1 MTVIAMD
8 TAPEGVRGEL
18 TRWFLELKPGV
29 FVGKVNVRIRDLLWE
44 RICKTEAADGAVMVY
59 SDTNEQGFSMRV
71 YGDPKRSVVDL
82 EGVQLIM
89 VQHEKGKKGE
99 EKELLSFPFEIEFL
113 EELSG
118 DLNFLVNVEV

>member
-44 RICKTEAADGAVMVY
+44 SDLQDRSGRWRGDGLFRY
-59 SDTNEQGFSMRV
+59 E
-71 YGDPKRSVVDL
+71 
-82 EGVQLIM
+82 
-89 VQHEKGKKGE
+89 
-99 EKELLSFPFEIEFL
+99 
-113 EELSG
+113 
-118 DLNFLVNVEV
+118 

>member
-44 RICKTEAADGAVMVY
+44 RICKTEAAVMVY

-113 EELSG
+113 EE
-118 DLNFLVNVEV
+118 

>member
-29 FVGKVNVRIRDLLWE
+29 FVGKVTVRIRDLLWE

-71 YGDPKRSVVDL
+71 YGDPKRSVVD
-82 EGVQLIM
+82 GVQLIM

-113 EELSG
+113 EE
-118 DLNFLVNVEV
+118 